1 MKISNSAKR
10 TYVGMCVLIKN
21 EAIDVD
27 EYYTTANNGVALTAP
42 LMARNQKLLDCHCY
56 LYSSKKNCATSRSK
70 WSRTIPTVFR

>member
-1 MKISNSAKR
+1 
-10 TYVGMCVLIKN
+10 MCVLIKN

-56 LYSSKKNCATSRSK
+56 LYSSKKIVLQVVVNDLELFQLFFARLYNS
-70 WSRTIPTVFR
+70 V